1 LRRGRVA
8 DRHANGRACTESLA
22 KLAQRERAAGQK
34 RKTENAEDK
43 KDEWTFAQFA
53 TNNKSR

>member
-43 KDEWTFAQFA
+43 KDEWTFAQF
-53 TNNKSR
+53 RYQ